1 MIIKHLKNIR
11 DANIQ
16 CRIYIFGSYLYSK
29 TWADVDFIIIY
40 RDIKDIHKIKTIY
53 FNLLKDYPIDLTF
66 MSMEEEKFYNFIQ
79 QTNAKII
86 FP

>member
-1 MIIKHLKNIR
+1 MIINYLKDIR

-29 TWADVDFIIIY
+29 KWADVDFLIIY
-40 RDIKDIHKIKTIY
+40 RDIKDIHKIKSLY

-66 MSMEEEKFYNFIQ
+66 MSMEEENFYNFIK
-79 QTNAKII
+79 QTDAKII

>member
-16 CRIYIFGSYLYSK
+16 CRIYIFGSYLYSQ

-40 RDIKDIHKIKTIY
+40 RDIKDIHKIKTLY
-53 FNLLKDYPIDLTF
+53 
-66 MSMEEEKFYNFIQ
+66 
-79 QTNAKII
+79 
-86 FP
+86 